1 MNDQKINIKKL
12 NANKNTKIIHKPFEP
27 WCSVFPDYNPGLMMG
42 TFSMYLEMWMNIN
55 NIIFLIVDT

>member
-42 TFSMYLEMWMNIN
+42 TFSMYLEM
-55 NIIFLIVDT
+55 